1 MFGARSNWI
10 KQPPLMTSVNKIII
24 INAIMISTLKIIIT
38 LYLSFNLHVVMSD
51 ALDKLVQSATTT
63 RVTVTDQYYPPQ

>member
-38 LYLSFNLHVVMSD
+38 HYLSFNLHVVMSD

-63 RVTVTDQYYPPQ
+63 RVTVTDQYYHPQ